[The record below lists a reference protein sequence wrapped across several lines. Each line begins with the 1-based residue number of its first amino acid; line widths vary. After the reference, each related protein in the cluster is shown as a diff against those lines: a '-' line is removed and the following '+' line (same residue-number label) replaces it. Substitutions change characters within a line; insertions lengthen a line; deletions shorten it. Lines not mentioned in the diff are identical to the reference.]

1 MENKIR
7 LIYLDEDTAWQSMA
21 YHRLKDDFTLDIP
34 ETLPKKIEDIWSKI
48 EEFAPQVIMID
59 YRLNESGTVSYTGD
73 DVIKELHKHNKHLPM
88 FIITSYEDYALITCE
103 EAQIIRSKDILEKTE
118 LLDKLKNIITA
129 SVNNYNRR
137 KVQAESIIR
146 NIQEKI
152 ANGEEVSEVESG
164 SRFDA
169 ELYLS
174 ELDLDN
180 GVRADLLTSRSN
192 NTLDELLNIAQ
203 KIIALRKK

>member
-118 LLDKLKNIITA
+118 LLDKLKNIITG

-152 ANGEEVSEVESG
+152 TNGEVVSEVESG

>member
-7 LIYLDEDTAWQSMA
+7 LIYIDEDTAWQSMA

-152 ANGEEVSEVESG
+152 ANGEEVSEVDSE

>member
-1 MENKIR
+1 MEKKIR

-152 ANGEEVSEVESG
+152 ANGEEVSEVESEN
-164 SRFDA
+164 RFDA

-192 NTLDELLNIAQ
+192 NTLDELLNVAQ

>member
-88 FIITSYEDYALITCE
+88 FIIISYEDYALITCE

-118 LLDKLKNIITA
+118 LLDKLKNIITG

>member
-48 EEFAPQVIMID
+48 EEFAPQVIMVD

-129 SVNNYNRR
+129 SVNNYNW
-137 KVQAESIIR
+137 
-146 NIQEKI
+146 
-152 ANGEEVSEVESG
+152 
-164 SRFDA
+164 
-169 ELYLS
+169 L
-174 ELDLDN
+174 
-180 GVRADLLTSRSN
+180 
-192 NTLDELLNIAQ
+192 
-203 KIIALRKK
+203 

>member
-137 KVQAESIIR
+137 KVQAESTIR

-152 ANGEEVSEVESG
+152 ANGEEVSEVESE

>member
-152 ANGEEVSEVESG
+152 ANGEEVSEVESEN
-164 SRFDA
+164 RFDA

-192 NTLDELLNIAQ
+192 NTLDELLNVAQ

>member
-7 LIYLDEDTAWQSMA
+7 LIYLDEDTGWQSTA
-21 YHRLKDDFTLDIP
+21 YHRLKNDFSLHIP
-34 ETLPKKIEDIWSKI
+34 EILPKKIEDIWSMI
-48 EEFAPQVIMID
+48 EVFAPQVIMID
-59 YRLNESGTVSYTGD
+59 YRLNEGGTVPYTGD

-88 FIITSYEDYALITCE
+88 FIITSYEDHALIKCE
-103 EAQIIRSKDILEKTE
+103 EAQIIRSKDILEKAE
-118 LLDKLKNIITA
+118 MLVKLKNIITA

-137 KVQAESIIR
+137 KFMAESIIR

-152 ANGEEVSEVESG
+152 ANGEKISEIESE

-180 GVRADLLTSRSN
+180 SIRTDLITSRSN
-192 NTLDELLNIAQ
+192 NTLEELLSIAQ
-203 KIIALRKK
+203 EIIASRKK

>member
-21 YHRLKDDFTLDIP
+21 YHRLKDDFTLGIP

-152 ANGEEVSEVESG
+152 ANGEEVSEVESEN
-164 SRFDA
+164 RFDA

-192 NTLDELLNIAQ
+192 NTLDELLNVAQ

>member
-118 LLDKLKNIITA
+118 LLDKLKNIITG